1 MSSEMEWKG
10 RGGTGEKQGLM
21 EGEAEDDWEEVV
33 VTSSG
38 TRVRPSIRCY
48 ASDNTG
54 LIQHTCIEEEETVVH
69 STAYHSTRS
78 SVRNRPRLP
87 PLLRPPHIQRQVFAQ
102 DESRESREWDVRS
115 REEVVGLV
123 EGR

>member
-54 LIQHTCIEEEETVVH
+54 LI
-69 STAYHSTRS
+69 
-78 SVRNRPRLP
+78 
-87 PLLRPPHIQRQVFAQ
+87 
-102 DESRESREWDVRS
+102 
-115 REEVVGLV
+115 
-123 EGR
+123 